1 MPVNMLKRGYEL
13 GNHEEQ
19 ILLDNITVSDLEK
32 RLNTKVLICDYTGE
46 DLIHIINQ
54 NSREEE

>member
-1 MPVNMLKRGYEL
+1 MLKKGYEL
-13 GNHEEQ
+13 GNYEEQ
-19 ILLDNITVSDLEK
+19 LFLDNITVSELEK
-32 RLNTKVLICDYTGE
+32 SLNTKVLICDYSGE

>member
-1 MPVNMLKRGYEL
+1 MLKSGYEL
-13 GNHEEQ
+13 GNYEQ
-19 ILLDNITVSDLEK
+19 QIFLDNITVSDLEK
-32 RLNTKVLICDYTGE
+32 SLSTKVLICDYSGE